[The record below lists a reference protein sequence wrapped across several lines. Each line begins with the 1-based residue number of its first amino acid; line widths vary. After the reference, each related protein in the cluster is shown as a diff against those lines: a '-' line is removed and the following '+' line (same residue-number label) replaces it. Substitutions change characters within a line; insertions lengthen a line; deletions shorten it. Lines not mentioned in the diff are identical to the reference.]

1 MCGVT
6 RYRGRGPVRVP
17 VSCDAPRC
25 HTIVSLLWMRARQLR
40 QSYLG
45 RVLLQLCLLGI
56 DCFLPRA
63 RASAAAAA
71 CVRLCTLAPARV
83 YTSSS
88 RAPPL
93 GAELRAPVSQC
104 RRVRKRYSQKIFCTS
119 FSRSV
124 RARKIGASCLVPFA
138 AARRLDRAACV
149 KRGELCVKR
158 VRRARRRGAPAAAW
172 AEAGA
177 GVRNQAGDQPVV
189 ASFARGVWRLHLAP
203 LSSSF
208 IVQGAFPA
216 RDKAT
221 VDDPRPHRSN
231 ETLTP
236 DGGKRNRS
244 RTSRRVGL

>member
-71 CVRLCTLAPARV
+71 CVRLCALAPARV

-88 RAPPL
+88 RAPLSPAPPPLSL
-93 GAELRAPVSQC
+93 GAELIRQC
-104 RRVRKRYSQKIFCTS
+104 SVQTCGKKVLLIRRSS

-138 AARRLDRAACV
+138 AARRLDRASCV

-158 VRRARRRGAPAAAW
+158 VRRARRR
-172 AEAGA
+172 
-177 GVRNQAGDQPVV
+177 
-189 ASFARGVWRLHLAP
+189 
-203 LSSSF
+203 
-208 IVQGAFPA
+208 
-216 RDKAT
+216 
-221 VDDPRPHRSN
+221 
-231 ETLTP
+231 
-236 DGGKRNRS
+236 
-244 RTSRRVGL
+244 